1 MGKPPSDA
9 MKSLIEK
16 MRTDWLAEY
25 DPLALKAMEDLE
37 AAQEQLRTAQ
47 EAFDHLRQQA
57 EDAIG
62 ELSDQVRGI
71 VAARL
76 EVGGWG
82 VEEWLPDDGHGPRSP
97 EDVLAD
103 YDYVSDDA
111 AEVLAVMESIGKP
124 RRCANPECNRR
135 FVAAPWGREKQY
147 CSDYCRVKAHRA
159 RQKAEADSAEE
170 GG

>member
-9 MKSLIEK
+9 MRSLIEK
-16 MRTDWLAEY
+16 LRTDWLAEF
-25 DPLALKAMEDLE
+25 DPLALKAMDELK
-37 AAQEQLRTAQ
+37 ATQNQLRVAQ
-47 EAFDHLRQQA
+47 EAFEHLRQQA

-62 ELSDQVRGI
+62 EVEEQVGGI

-76 EVGGWG
+76 AVEGWG
-82 VEEWLPDDGHGPRSP
+82 VEEWLPEDGHGPPDP
-97 EDVLAD
+97 EGEVGQ

-124 RRCANPECNRR
+124 RMCANPECNRR
-135 FVAAPWGREKQY
+135 FVGAPWGREKQY

-159 RQKAEADSAEE
+159 RQKSEA
-170 GG
+170 GGAQSD